1 MPPLPAVFRDAIR
14 ALLGV
19 ALAHQYLLLFV
30 IVAIE
35 EAGVPLPAPSD
46 VVIAAYGFRARDDP
60 GALAIVV
67 LVCAAASTVGT
78 LVPYALTWRFG
89 EGIAMRMAGWLE
101 IDRATVERWEARIK
115 RSGFRAVFIGR
126 LVPGARVVMSLLA
139 GTSKIP
145 IYEFSPAVFV
155 AAALYWSIW
164 VLIGV
169 TLGPAFRRIA
179 GAYIEYW
186 LLLLP
191 IAVILYLLFRYLRAR
206 RRSAA
211 HS

>member
-1 MPPLPAVFRDAIR
+1 MPPLPAIFREAIR
-14 ALLGV
+14 AVLGV
-19 ALAHQYLLLFV
+19 ALAHQYFLLFV

-46 VVIAAYGFRARDDP
+46 IVIAAYGYRAREDLP
-60 GALAIVV
+60 ALAIVV

-78 LVPYALTWRFG
+78 LVPYALTWRYG
-89 EGIAMRMAGWLE
+89 EGIAVRMAGWLE
-101 IDRATVERWEARIK
+101 IDRATVERWEERIK
-115 RSGFRAVFIGR
+115 RGGFRAVFLGR

-139 GTSKIP
+139 GTAKIP
-145 IYEFSPAVFV
+145 IYEFSPAVFS
-155 AAALYWSIW
+155 AATLYWSVW

-169 TLGPAFRRIA
+169 TLGPAFRRFA

-191 IAVILYLLFRYLRAR
+191 IAVILYLLYRYVRAR
-206 RRSAA
+206 RRSTA

>member
-1 MPPLPAVFRDAIR
+1 MPVPALFREAIR

-19 ALAHQYLLLFV
+19 ALAHQYLLLFL
-30 IVAIE
+30 IVGIE

-46 VVIAAYGFRARDDP
+46 IVIAAYGYRAREDLA
-60 GALAIVV
+60 ALAIVV
-67 LVCAAASTVGT
+67 LVCAAASTAGT

-89 EGIAMRMAGWLE
+89 EGIALRMAGWLE
-101 IDRATVERWEARIK
+101 IDRATVKRWESRIK
-115 RSGFRAVFIGR
+115 RGGFRAVLLGR

-145 IYEFSPAVFV
+145 IYEFSPAVFI
-155 AAALYWSIW
+155 AAAVYWSIW
-164 VLIGV
+164 VLVGV
-169 TLGPAFRRIA
+169 TVGPAFRRIA
-179 GAYIEYW
+179 GAYISYW

-191 IAVILYLLFRYLRAR
+191 IAFILYLVFRYVRAR